1 MKLMTTFMM
10 NPAVLAVTQESL
22 NKIVSPITDICALL
36 VGVLLGLVG
45 SIGAIWCIVLGVKY
59 AKAEDPQEH
68 EKAKNALKNAIIGFI
83 LIFVLLIMVK
93 IGYNVFY
100 QYWRG
105 YNTNIGV

>member
-1 MKLMTTFMM
+1 MKFISK
-10 NPAVLAVTQESL
+10 LAITSDTLQQL
-22 NKIVSPITDICALL
+22 IIPITDLIDAAIPGLLAL
-36 VGVLLGLVG
+36 VTSIGLV
-45 SIGAIWCIVLGVKY
+45 WCIVLGVKY